1 MIVHLQN
8 QPLPGMHP
16 LAHPLYCLTSDDVK
30 PSHAVQVDQMVKAGI
45 KLIQVR
51 SKTNFSSF
59 HLDQLKVSISKAR
72 ALGVCV
78 IINDDYLLSEALG
91 ANGVHLGKYDSLPS
105 ETRLEPDRDI
115 IIGRTVHSLEDAQDV
130 KSLGFCNY
138 VGIGPIRDSSTKPD
152 LSPSLSVQHITD
164 IISVLSPIPCFLI
177 GGLTSIDFQLLD
189 KTGAK
194 GICVCSGIS
203 SHHDFG
209 SYLANYS
216 AESLK
221 YYGQTT

>member
-138 VGIGPIRDSSTKPD
+138 VGIGPYEILPQ
-152 LSPSLSVQHITD
+152 SLICRLACPFRILPT
-164 IISVLSPIPCFLI
+164 LYLFFLQS
-177 GGLTSIDFQLLD
+177 LVFS
-189 KTGAK
+189 
-194 GICVCSGIS
+194 
-203 SHHDFG
+203 
-209 SYLANYS
+209 LAD
-216 AESLK
+216 
-221 YYGQTT
+221 